1 MKTIKNYLYNA
12 SYQLLLLILPLITA
26 PYVSR
31 TIGPK
36 GIGQYSFTY
45 SIITWFVMITNIGI
59 AYYGDRQ
66 IAYVRNDR
74 YELSK
79 TFWELQIIKI
89 MMTII
94 SVVLFI
100 VFIFMYRRYTFLLWL
115 QAINILASMVDISW
129 LYMGLEDFKI
139 TVTRNTLVKISSV
152 LFIFLFI
159 HNSNDTWLYTLVLA
173 LSVLLGNLT
182 LWTRLRIILVPIKL
196 RMLRPFRH
204 LSESLLLFFPTIAP
218 MIYLTLNKTMLG
230 VLDGSTATGFYTN
243 ADTLIKLILAIVTA
257 TGTVVLPKAA
267 NEYAKGRRENIK
279 KMLYSS
285 FDFVSFIAFPMAFGI
300 AAIAL
305 KLSTFFYG
313 KNFAPVGPV
322 MMIESVVIVV
332 IAWSNAIGIQ
342 YLLPT
347 NQTFQY
353 TRSLVISA
361 IFSAIIS
368 FPMIYFLGL
377 YGAMLTTV
385 LSEILVTVNQLH
397 IVRHEINLAQ
407 LFIDVPKF
415 LIASIVMFVIVFLI
429 NSYWKFNFITL
440 AIEILIGIVIYIIM
454 ISILQPT
461 IINKIKVILR
471 LAKSKFKKT
480 LL

>member
-74 YELSK
+74 YKLSK

-94 SVVLFI
+94 SVVLFV
-100 VFIFMYRRYTFLLWL
+100 VFIFIYRRYTFLLWL

-173 LSVLLGNLT
+173 LSVLFGNLT

-196 RMLRPFRH
+196 STLRPFRH
-204 LSESLLLFFPTIAP
+204 LSKSLLLFFPTIAP

-230 VLDGSTATGFYTN
+230 VLDGALCPVKST
-243 ADTLIKLILAIVTA
+243 V
-257 TGTVVLPKAA
+257 
-267 NEYAKGRRENIK
+267 E
-279 KMLYSS
+279 
-285 FDFVSFIAFPMAFGI
+285 
-300 AAIAL
+300 
-305 KLSTFFYG
+305 
-313 KNFAPVGPV
+313 
-322 MMIESVVIVV
+322 IE
-332 IAWSNAIGIQ
+332 
-342 YLLPT
+342 
-347 NQTFQY
+347 
-353 TRSLVISA
+353 
-361 IFSAIIS
+361 
-368 FPMIYFLGL
+368 
-377 YGAMLTTV
+377 
-385 LSEILVTVNQLH
+385 
-397 IVRHEINLAQ
+397 
-407 LFIDVPKF
+407 
-415 LIASIVMFVIVFLI
+415 
-429 NSYWKFNFITL
+429 
-440 AIEILIGIVIYIIM
+440 
-454 ISILQPT
+454 
-461 IINKIKVILR
+461 
-471 LAKSKFKKT
+471 
-480 LL
+480 

>member
-74 YELSK
+74 YKLSK

-94 SVVLFI
+94 SVVLFV
-100 VFIFMYRRYTFLLWL
+100 VFIFIYRRYTFLLWL

-173 LSVLLGNLT
+173 LSVLFGNLT

-196 RMLRPFRH
+196 STLRPFRH

-353 TRSLVISA
+353 TKSL
-361 IFSAIIS
+361 
-368 FPMIYFLGL
+368 L
-377 YGAMLTTV
+377 
-385 LSEILVTVNQLH
+385 
-397 IVRHEINLAQ
+397 
-407 LFIDVPKF
+407 
-415 LIASIVMFVIVFLI
+415 
-429 NSYWKFNFITL
+429 
-440 AIEILIGIVIYIIM
+440 
-454 ISILQPT
+454 
-461 IINKIKVILR
+461 KVE
-471 LAKSKFKKT
+471 S
-480 LL
+480 